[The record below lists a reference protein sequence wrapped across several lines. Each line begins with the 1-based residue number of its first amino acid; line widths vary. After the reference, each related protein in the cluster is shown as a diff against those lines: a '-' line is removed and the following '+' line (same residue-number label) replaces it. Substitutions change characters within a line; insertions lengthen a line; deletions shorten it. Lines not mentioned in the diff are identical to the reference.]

1 MQLNICEDEG
11 GRAGLRPGAEAR
23 LGCTAAAR
31 PPPHLPGP
39 SFLFLLV
46 NFLVC
51 VSSHPFRRRW

>member
-11 GRAGLRPGAEAR
+11 GGAASDLVRRPVSAA
-23 LGCTAAAR
+23 AAAR

-39 SFLFLLV
+39 SFLCLRV
-46 NFLVC
+46 NFLVS